1 VREQAVESICV
12 VGTAMS
18 VAQLEEHVVP
28 MVQRL
33 AVDVGWA
40 ARVSACGLFGL
51 VIHKKG
57 ISPGSAS
64 SMKELYV
71 TFTNALRLF
80 VLLSSFSS
88 IYERYRS
95 CDVI

>member
-1 VREQAVESICV
+1 
-12 VGTAMS
+12 MS

-64 SMKELYV
+64 SMKELCV
-71 TFTNALRLF
+71 TFTHALRHPCSSSVCSSVKFLF
-80 VLLSSFSS
+80 NL
-88 IYERYRS
+88 
-95 CDVI
+95 